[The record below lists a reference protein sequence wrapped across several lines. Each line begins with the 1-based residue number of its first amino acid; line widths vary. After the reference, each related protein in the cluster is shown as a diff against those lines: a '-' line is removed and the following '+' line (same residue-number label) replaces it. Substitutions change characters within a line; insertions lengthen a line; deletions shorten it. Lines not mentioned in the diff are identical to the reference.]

1 MIIYLAATIARRSRA
16 TYPEASDGPPSN
28 ASLFG
33 LAPCG
38 VCRASDVTTRAV
50 RSYRTISPLPPPKE
64 EAVYFLW
71 HFPSRH
77 RDWGLP
83 STLPWGVR
91 TFLRPEGRRSS
102 GRLEQA
108 RPLYGTRQFGVSFR
122 GSRWFFIERSRAS
135 VTAGADRGKAGR
147 LPRLG
152 TAWPR
157 LDAPPTGLGVA
168 RGTCRL
174 ARGSVR

>member
-1 MIIYLAATIARRSRA
+1 MPAPHSPQMLAQVRLRLADFHAVYGHSCLRRLLEPSVSRILFPPLVARRRATIIYLATTIARRGRA
-16 TYPEASDGPPSN
+16 TYPEALDGPPSN

-38 VCRASDVTTRAV
+38 VCPASDVTSRAV

-64 EAVYFLW
+64 EAVCFLW

-83 STLPWGVR
+83 SALPWGVR

-108 RPLYGTRQFGVSFR
+108 KPLYGTRQT
-122 GSRWFFIERSRAS
+122 
-135 VTAGADRGKAGR
+135 VTQGCQRM
-147 LPRLG
+147 
-152 TAWPR
+152 
-157 LDAPPTGLGVA
+157 
-168 RGTCRL
+168 
-174 ARGSVR
+174 